1 MNLVNDKGAIQSLV
15 FIFNEQKYKVIGTR
29 VNRSIWDCV
38 DIIKREDGMTKEFT
52 RKELKN
58 YFINVVFI

>member
-1 MNLVNDKGAIQSLV
+1 MNLVNDKGAIESLE
-15 FIFNEQKYKVIGTR
+15 FTFNEQKYKVIGTR

-38 DIIKREDGMTKEFT
+38 DIVKREDGLTKEFT

-58 YFINVVFI
+58 YFINIKI